1 MDLREKQNLFQLLLE
16 SFRLVNRSMGAIVA
30 YLLASVLGGV
40 LQIAFE
46 WLGLPRFFIS
56 IFNGLYSLY
65 LGVVLWRLLA
75 AKAEKSGESIS
86 NSFSAAI
93 FPSVYMLVFS
103 IIAGVA
109 LAGLG
114 IVAAFS
120 RSLWVMGAL
129 AVIVFFFGIARLI
142 FAPLAIAVREQGPV
156 AAITYSWDLTG
167 KNYPAVI
174 GMLLI
179 SSLLPPLVMGGIGYA
194 LYVNIPLHFADSF
207 NLAALTPPW
216 YVLGALLGLFFIFL
230 WFSMTAFI
238 VLVFLNRDYGD
249 NRDSFVPLPEA
260 RLANQPTQVFGAD
273 NNVLPAN
280 LGMPVRP
287 EEVQGLSIVKA
298 SVKTSTDSDSAQE
311 HLDQR
316 CTSRKKR
323 TSSNTKR
330 KTVCPRF
337 CLTTIWHARLKKTVR
352 CGPLR
357 KKRKRNQTKTTTDK
371 PLKCPNN
378 YV

>member
-30 YLLASVLGGV
+30 YLFAAVLGGV

-56 IFNGLYSLY
+56 IFNRLYSLY

-142 FAPLAIAVREQGPV
+142 FAPLAIALREQGPV

-298 SVKTSTDSDSAQE
+298 SVKTSTDSDSVQE
-311 HLDQR
+311 HLDQVYQQ
-316 CTSRKKR
+316 KKEDLIQYEEEDR
-323 TSSNTKR
+323 MPTILFDDDMARQIEENR
-330 KTVCPRF
+330 QMWTVKKKEEEKPDEDNDGQ
-337 CLTTIWHARLKKTVR
+337 TIKMSK
-352 CGPLR
+352 
-357 KKRKRNQTKTTTDK
+357 
-371 PLKCPNN
+371 
-378 YV
+378 

>member
-30 YLLASVLGGV
+30 YLFAAVLGGL
-40 LQIAFE
+40 LQIAFA

-56 IFNGLYSLY
+56 IFNGFYSLY
-65 LGVVLWRLLA
+65 LGVALWRLLA

-103 IIAGVA
+103 IIVGIV

-129 AVIVFFFGIARLI
+129 AVIVFFFGVARLI

-156 AAITYSWDLTG
+156 AAIVYSWELTG

-179 SSLLPPLVMGGIGYA
+179 SSILPPLVMGGITYA

-207 NLAALTPPW
+207 NLAALTLPW
-216 YVLGALLGLFFIFL
+216 YVLGALLGLFFMFL

-260 RLANQPTQVFGAD
+260 QLASQTTQIFGVD

-287 EEVQGLSIVKA
+287 EDVQGLSVVKA
-298 SVKTSTDSDSAQE
+298 SVKTSTDSDSVQE
-311 HLDQR
+311 HLDQVYQQ
-316 CTSRKKR
+316 KKEDLVQYEEEDR
-323 TSSNTKR
+323 M
-330 KTVCPRF
+330 P
-337 CLTTIWHARLKKTVR
+337 TILFDDDMARQIEENRQMWTAKKEEEEKQDEDND
-352 CGPLR
+352 G
-357 KKRKRNQTKTTTDK
+357 QTIKMSK
-371 PLKCPNN
+371 
-378 YV
+378 

>member
-30 YLLASVLGGV
+30 YIFAAILGGI
-40 LQIAFE
+40 LQIAFV
-46 WLGLPRFFIS
+46 WLGLPSLFIS
-56 IFNGLYSLY
+56 AFNGLYSLY
-65 LGVVLWRLLA
+65 LGIVLWRLLA
-75 AKAEKSGESIS
+75 AKAEKSGESIF

-103 IIAGVA
+103 IIIGVA

-120 RSLWVMGAL
+120 RSVWVIGGL
-129 AVIVFFFGIARLI
+129 AVLVFFFGVARLI

-156 AAITYSWDLTG
+156 AAIVYSWELTG

-179 SSLLPPLVMGGIGYA
+179 SSLLPPLLMGGVGYA

-207 NLAALTPPW
+207 NLAALTMPW
-216 YVLGALLGLFFIFL
+216 YVLGALLAFFFMFV
-230 WFSMTAFI
+230 WFAMTAFI

-249 NRDSFVPLPEA
+249 NRDSFIPLPEA
-260 RLANQPTQVFGAD
+260 QLAAQTTQVFGAD

-287 EEVQGLSIVKA
+287 EEVQGLSVVKA
-298 SVKTSTDSDSAQE
+298 SVKTNTDADSMQE
-311 HLDQR
+311 HLDQVYQQKQEDLIQYTEEDR
-316 CTSRKKR
+316 MPTILFDDDMARQIEENRQMWTAKKEEEEKQDEDD
-323 TSSNTKR
+323 NGQ
-330 KTVCPRF
+330 
-337 CLTTIWHARLKKTVR
+337 TIKMSK
-352 CGPLR
+352 
-357 KKRKRNQTKTTTDK
+357 
-371 PLKCPNN
+371 
-378 YV
+378 

>member
-30 YLLASVLGGV
+30 YLFAAVLGGV
-40 LQIAFE
+40 LQIAFA

-56 IFNGLYSLY
+56 IFNGFYSLY
-65 LGVVLWRLLA
+65 LGVALWRLLA

-103 IIAGVA
+103 IIVGIV

-156 AAITYSWDLTG
+156 AAIVYSWELTG

-179 SSLLPPLVMGGIGYA
+179 SSILPPLVMGGITYA

-207 NLAALTPPW
+207 NLAALTLPW
-216 YVLGALLGLFFIFL
+216 YVLGALLGLFFMFL

-260 RLANQPTQVFGAD
+260 QLASQTTQIFGVD

-287 EEVQGLSIVKA
+287 EDVQGLSVVKA
-298 SVKTSTDSDSAQE
+298 SVKTSTDSDSVQE
-311 HLDQR
+311 HLDQVYQQ
-316 CTSRKKR
+316 KKEDLVQYEEEDR
-323 TSSNTKR
+323 M
-330 KTVCPRF
+330 P
-337 CLTTIWHARLKKTVR
+337 TILFDDDMARQIEENRQMWTAKKEEEEKQDEDND
-352 CGPLR
+352 G
-357 KKRKRNQTKTTTDK
+357 QTIKMSK
-371 PLKCPNN
+371 
-378 YV
+378 

>member
-30 YLLASVLGGV
+30 YLFASVLGGV

-142 FAPLAIAVREQGPV
+142 FAPLAIALREQGPV

-311 HLDQR
+311 HLDQVYQQ
-316 CTSRKKR
+316 KKEDLIQYEEEDR
-323 TSSNTKR
+323 MPTILFDDDMARQIEENR
-330 KTVCPRF
+330 QMWTVKKKEEEKPNEDNDGQ
-337 CLTTIWHARLKKTVR
+337 TIKMSK
-352 CGPLR
+352 
-357 KKRKRNQTKTTTDK
+357 
-371 PLKCPNN
+371 
-378 YV
+378 